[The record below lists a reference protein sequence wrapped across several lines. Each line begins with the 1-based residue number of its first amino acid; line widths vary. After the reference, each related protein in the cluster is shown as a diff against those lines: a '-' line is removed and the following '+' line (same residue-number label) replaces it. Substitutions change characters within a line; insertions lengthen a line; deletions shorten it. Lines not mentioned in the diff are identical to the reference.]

1 MLKAQEIMMNEK
13 EWNDMTLYVLGL
25 RKAEFDTVLRLTP
38 RPHDPIATLADG
50 GLFSKVYHFRDK
62 MKETTVGLVCVGVE
76 YITENSRG
84 VYLDAQNNPVSDAV
98 VAEYPTT
105 NIPREALAKLFG
117 TSHAILNKKE
127 KKDIIGYVNRIID
140 YRENKVVR
148 PTHQQRMAEMGIE
161 GTPVVHPEP
170 KWDIY
175 GTPIFTA
182 QQEEEE

>member
-1 MLKAQEIMMNEK
+1 MLKPQEIMMNQK

-25 RKAEFDTVLRLTP
+25 NKTEIATARRLT
-38 RPHDPIATLADG
+38 RTPHKPSTERKDG
-50 GLFSKVYHFRDK
+50 GVFSKVYHFRDK

-76 YITENSRG
+76 YITED
-84 VYLDAQNNPVSDAV
+84 YLGAYSDAQGNPVSDAI

-105 NIPREALAKLFG
+105 NVPREALAELWG
-117 TSHAILNKKE
+117 SSHAVLSKKE
-127 KKDIIGYVNRIID
+127 KKNIISYVNRIID

-161 GTPVVHPEP
+161 GTPVVYLEP